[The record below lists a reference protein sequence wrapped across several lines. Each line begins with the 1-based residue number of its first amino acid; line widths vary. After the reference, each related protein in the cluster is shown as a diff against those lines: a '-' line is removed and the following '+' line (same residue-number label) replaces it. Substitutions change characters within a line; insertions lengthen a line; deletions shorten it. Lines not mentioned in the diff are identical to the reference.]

1 MKRNQAQSH
10 RNDEN
15 AEGAAST
22 SGVMAARRDA
32 LSGIDS
38 MQQSG
43 KACGQKK
50 VAPGGPVPNRSFNS
64 VPWHSSSAPYRRNPP
79 RPANTVFEKVRVRV
93 LAVLMFAFLFGIF
106 ALE

>member
-43 KACGQKK
+43 KVCGQKK

-64 VPWHSSSAPYRRNPP
+64 VPWHASSAPYRPNLP
-79 RPANTVFEKVRVRV
+79 RPAATVFEKVRVRV